1 MLDIAKD
8 LPCNARTMQALVGG
22 QRGFHLAE
30 LHGTF
35 YCWKLQISGKQIWEA
50 LNHLSKAYKRN
61 CLHRV
66 VDIAKSYITLG
77 KELSSSVP
85 VAMN

>member
-8 LPCNARTMQALVGG
+8 LPCNARTMQAFVGD
-22 QRGFHLAE
+22 QREFHLAE
-30 LHGTF
+30 PRGTF
-35 YCWKLQISGKQIWEA
+35 HCWELQISGKQIWEA

-66 VDIAKSYITLG
+66 VGMSKSYVTLG

-85 VAMN
+85 VPMN